1 MSLIIKNDI
10 PTISSDKQTTRSWRL
25 LYLIEVIVN
34 RTPSV
39 LSLFLSDLLEYIHL
53 LLDVFKRLSKDP
65 NYYRILYNQNVDL
78 SKLMYI
84 FIVLLLFLLDHLQL
98 KT

>member
-53 LLDVFKRLSKDP
+53 LLDIFKRLSKDP
-65 NYYRILYNQNVDL
+65 NYYRILHNQNVDL

-84 FIVLLLFLLDHLQL
+84 FIVLLLFL
-98 KT
+98 